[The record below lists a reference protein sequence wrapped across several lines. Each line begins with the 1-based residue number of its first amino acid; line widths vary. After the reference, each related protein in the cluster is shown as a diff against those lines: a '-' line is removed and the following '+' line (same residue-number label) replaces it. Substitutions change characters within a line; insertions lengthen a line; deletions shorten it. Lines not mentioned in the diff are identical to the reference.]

1 MLNKDNHII
10 PLFEG
15 ELNQIKDFIEIALNI
30 TFFHRLLSENEF
42 EDVTSELSDISYVK
56 VKNENANKL
65 IKNTIS
71 QIENN
76 FEKINKQ
83 KLILNFYSE
92 KIDTNNLFESWNF
105 LLILNREK
113 KEIKKE
119 EIEDK
124 MRKYIFK
131 IIENLNDNKSNLT
144 EDISS
149 SKIVYSI
156 DINKDLSEEDYL
168 SFCSQI

>member
-76 FEKINKQ
+76 FEKINIK

>member
-76 FEKINKQ
+76 FEKINRQ